1 MATEKRIECMKVD
14 EEGVAKERADETA
27 RRQYIADIVRE
38 WEEVLYP
45 ETTEAL
51 REYVQEL
58 IDKS

>member
-1 MATEKRIECMKVD
+1 MATEKRIECMILD
-14 EEGVAKERADETA
+14 EEEVAKERADETA
-27 RRQYIADIVRE
+27 RRQYIAEIVRE